1 MSWTKIAGIIL
12 RNRIAIIISVLVLT
26 VFMGYQAQF
35 LRISYNHANLI
46 PESDSTYIQ
55 GVKFQEI
62 FKDESMVMIL
72 SVQDSSFYQY
82 EKFVSWIKMG
92 DEIRKLKGV
101 QGVLSPGHFWMLKK
115 NAEEKRFEAHN
126 PTLDSLNSQQD
137 VDSLSQ
143 LFHSLPFYKGLL
155 YNDSTHSYTMA
166 ITIQDE
172 IAESK
177 DREFLMNEIERIAG
191 AFSKKFDIKMHYS
204 GLPYTRTILSILVKE
219 EIIRFIYLALL
230 VTALILLILF
240 RSFRVVFFSML
251 VVAIGVIIAMGT
263 MVLFGYEITIISG
276 MIPPLVIVIGI
287 PNSVY
292 FLNKYQVEYRHHGN
306 KIRALQRV
314 IIKTGKAALMTNLT
328 TAVGF
333 GTFILTH
340 SKMLVEFGIVTSI
353 NVMVVYILSLT
364 LIPIIF
370 SFLPP
375 PNARQTNHLDKK
387 LINLA
392 VDRLVHI
399 VVYYRKTSIFITGI
413 VVVISLYGITLMQ
426 TTGYLVD
433 DISPEHVVAKDLK
446 YLEDNFRGI
455 MPMDIM
461 IDTRKNKGV
470 ISPVVL
476 KKIDEL
482 QHRLDSFPEFSK
494 SISIVDGVKYAKQ
507 AFYNG
512 KESYYSLPNSQE
524 RGVLLS
530 YLSRSTEGS
539 QSLSSFIDSTGQIT
553 RVSLRIADVGTIE
566 WRRIMS
572 DLEPIVYEIF
582 PTEDYSVSIV
592 GASVNFYKGTGYL
605 IKNLYSSLALA
616 IIIIAG
622 LMALVFRSGRMVM
635 ISLVPNVV
643 PLIITAAVMGFFGI
657 PIKPS
662 TILVFSIAF
671 GISIDGTIHYL
682 SRYRQDLELSNWDIG
697 KSVIRAMRE
706 VGVSMIYTAVILL
719 FGFGIFMVSDF
730 GGTFALGLLVSL
742 TLLVAMFANI
752 ILLPAL
758 LLTLE
763 KMITTKSFSEVP
775 LIDVYEDADDNE
787 FIEEYKE

>member
-1 MSWTKIAGIIL
+1 MNWTKIAGIIL
-12 RNRIAIIISVLVLT
+12 RNRIAIIVSVLVLT
-26 VFMGYQAQF
+26 GFMGYHSQF

-55 GVKFQEI
+55 GVKFQEV

-72 SVQDSSFYQY
+72 SVQDSTFYQY
-82 EKFVSWIKMG
+82 EKFVSWIEMG

-115 NAEEKRFEAHN
+115 NSEEKRFEAHN
-126 PTLDSLNSQQD
+126 PTRDSLNSQQD
-137 VDSLSQ
+137 VDSLSR

-172 IAESK
+172 IVESK
-177 DREFLMNEIERIAG
+177 GRESLMNEIERIASV
-191 AFSKKFDIKMHYS
+191 FSEKFDIKIHYS
-204 GLPYTRTILSILVKE
+204 GLPYTRTILSILVRE

-353 NVMVVYILSLT
+353 NVMVVYVLSLT

-413 VVVISLYGITLMQ
+413 IVVISLYGITLMQ
-426 TTGYLVD
+426 TTGFLVD

-461 IDTRKNKGV
+461 IDTRKKKGV
-470 ISPVVL
+470 LSPVVL

-482 QHRLDSFPEFSK
+482 QQRLDSFPEFSK

-539 QSLSSFIDSTGQIT
+539 RSLSSFIDSTGQIT
-553 RVSLRIADVGTIE
+553 RVSMRIADVGTIE

-572 DLEPIVYEIF
+572 DLEPIVKDIF
-582 PTEDYSVSIV
+582 PAEDYTVSIV

-616 IIIIAG
+616 IVIIAG

-643 PLIITAAVMGFFGI
+643 PLILTAAVMGFFGI

-671 GISIDGTIHYL
+671 GISVDGTIHYL
-682 SRYRQDLELSNWDIG
+682 SRYRQDLELTNWDIG

-706 VGVSMIYTAVILL
+706 VGVSMIYTAVILF

-730 GGTFALGLLVSL
+730 GGTFALGLLVSF
-742 TLLVAMFANI
+742 TLMVAMLANFV
-752 ILLPAL
+752 LLPAL

-763 KMITTKSFSEVP
+763 KMITTKSFSEDP
-775 LIDVYEDADDNE
+775 IIDVYEDADDNE
-787 FIEEYKE
+787 FSEEYKE